1 MVVVMF
7 AWQKLVDAR
16 GRKWSPCSIRQ
27 ACIASGYSRE
37 FLVRDDE
44 TGRFWSNAL
53 ILGLVYAIL
62 MMLFGELTGV
72 LFGIDISMDFLSLPG
87 QVQFWGYAISFG
99 GAIGLIN
106 KFYGWRDASAAVQAM
121 SRAGLC
127 ASCGYR
133 IDEIE
138 PEDDGCTVCPECGA
152 AWRLQDAGSDASA
165 AS

>member
-7 AWQKLVDAR
+7 AWQKLTDAR

-27 ACIASGYSRE
+27 ACITSGQARVV
-37 FLVRDDE
+37 LVRENE
-44 TGRFWSNAL
+44 TGRFWSSAWFM
-53 ILGLVYAIL
+53 GLLYAIL
-62 MMLFGELTGV
+62 MMFFGELTGV
-72 LFGIDISMDFLSLPG
+72 LFGIDISMSILSVPG

-99 GAIGLIN
+99 GAMGLIN
-106 KFYGWRDASAAVQAM
+106 KFYGWRNASAAVQAM

-138 PEDDGCTVCPECGA
+138 PEADGCTVCPECGG
-152 AWRLQDAGSDASA
+152 AWRVVPDAPQ
-165 AS
+165 